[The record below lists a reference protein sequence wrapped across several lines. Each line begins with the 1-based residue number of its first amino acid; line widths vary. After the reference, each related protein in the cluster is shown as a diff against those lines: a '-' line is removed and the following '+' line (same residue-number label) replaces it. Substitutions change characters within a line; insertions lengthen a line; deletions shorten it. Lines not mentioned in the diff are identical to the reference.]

1 MDTIF
6 KKSGNSKTS
15 DPHKL
20 EPTSADKVDLKKKN
34 KYALSLKLV
43 STIHG
48 KKVKKPHK
56 SNKFKIS
63 ASTWNDEFELTG

>member
-20 EPTSADKVDLKKKN
+20 EPTSADKVDLKKKS

-48 KKVKKPHK
+48 KKQK
-56 SNKFKIS
+56 SHIK
-63 ASTWNDEFELTG
+63 A

>member
-20 EPTSADKVDLKKKN
+20 EPTSADKVDLKKKS

-48 KKVKKPHK
+48 KKQK
-56 SNKFKIS
+56 SHIKAINLK
-63 ASTWNDEFELTG
+63 